1 MVTRP
6 GDFAD
11 VDTVPAAMTD
21 VVQESTHDVV
31 TDAQRDA
38 ADGTV
43 GPVSRWAVHR
53 RMYDWVIALADR
65 PGGVWALAGI
75 SFAESSFFPIPPDVL
90 LAPLCLGKRSRA
102 WWFALVC
109 TVASVAGAVLGYW
122 IGAAAWGAMQEP
134 LYRWVPGFT
143 AEKFATVEA
152 WYEHWGIWI
161 LFAAAFTPIPFKVFT
176 IAGGVL
182 GQPLLPF
189 IVVSLIG
196 RGMRFFLVAGL
207 FWWIGPRA
215 MPFIDK
221 YFNWLCVGFVVLLV
235 LGVVVLEFLH

>member
-1 MVTRP
+1 MPTQ
-6 GDFAD
+6 
-11 VDTVPAAMTD
+11 AMD
-21 VVQESTHDVV
+21 PMPPVVSDP
-31 TDAQRDA
+31 DRDA

-65 PGGVWALAGI
+65 PGATWALAGI

-90 LAPLCLGKRSRA
+90 LWPLCLGKRSKA

-109 TVASVAGAVLGYW
+109 TVASVAGGVLGYW
-122 IGAAAWGAMQEP
+122 IGAAAWGVMEEP
-134 LYRWVPGFT
+134 LYRWVPMFT
-143 AEKFATVEA
+143 REKFARVEA
-152 WYEHWGIWI
+152 WYASSGIWI

-189 IVVSLIG
+189 ILVSAIG
-196 RGMRFFLVAGL
+196 RAMRFFLGAGL
-207 FWWIGPRA
+207 VWWVGPRA
-215 MPFIDK
+215 LPFIDK
-221 YFNWLCVGFVVLLV
+221 YFNWLCIAFVVLLAGGF
-235 LGVVVLEFLH
+235 LVVRWL